1 MLEQHRHHTTRLQE
15 QNRLLSEC
23 LADERRLRKEAY
35 AWYQKRLQS
44 RFWGVMDMM
53 LMSLKHK
60 HKITL
65 LPQTPPEQE
74 VEHVLTLKGTRG

>member
-1 MLEQHRHHTTRLQE
+1 
-15 QNRLLSEC
+15 
-23 LADERRLRKEAY
+23 
-35 AWYQKRLQS
+35 
-44 RFWGVMDMM
+44 MDMM